1 MSAEIAAEQVVT
13 ILGRVPLFEGLPSTD
28 LERIAALARA
38 REMKA
43 GEFLFREGD
52 AGDRFFAVTD
62 GAVEILKERPLGDHE
77 RIGVKRGGESFSE
90 MALLVDGPRTTSVRA
105 LEDSRL
111 VSVSREDFDALLG
124 GETLAVRLIN
134 GLARALRAREAR
146 YTSRQSVGGA
156 DALRELG
163 HQVLEGL
170 EPGAAPPAEGFRI
183 AGATARDDAVDGGS
197 LWDGLTTADGRTRLI
212 LLDVKGTGLPPAHLI
227 AVTRALFQEV
237 GVTEP
242 LETLLRRLN
251 AGTFRNLFEGLD
263 ECVEAAVIEVARDGV
278 RWTCAGEQPGVIL
291 RADGST
297 EDVPTH
303 GPPLGI
309 LPQFRYDVT
318 SLGLEAGDVF
328 LAFSMAPPSLVKGAA
343 ELARERQDA
352 EPAEL
357 ARLIRSA
364 LRKIQARGA
373 ESDVSFVVIKKA

>member
-1 MSAEIAAEQVVT
+1 MSAETAAAEVVR
-13 ILGRVPLFEGLPSTD
+13 ILGRVPLFQGLPSAD
-28 LERIAALARA
+28 LERIAALARP
-38 REMKA
+38 RDLKA

-52 AGDRFFAVTD
+52 AGDRFFLVTD

-90 MALLVDGPRTTSVRA
+90 MSLLVDGARTTSVRG

-111 VSVSREDFDALLG
+111 LSVSRVDFDELLG

-156 DALRELG
+156 DALREFG
-163 HQVLEGL
+163 HQVLGGL
-170 EPGAAPPAEGFRI
+170 EPDGAPQAEGFRI
-183 AGATARDDAVDGGS
+183 AGATARGEAVDGGS
-197 LWDGLTTADGRTRLI
+197 LWDVLTTEDGHTRLT

-227 AVTRALFQEV
+227 AVTRALFQELGTV
-237 GVTEP
+237 EP

-251 AGTFRNLFEGLD
+251 AATFKNLFEGLD
-263 ECVEAAVIEVARDGV
+263 ECVDAAVIEVGPGGV
-278 RWTCAGEQPGVIL
+278 RWTCAGEQPALIL

-297 EDVPTH
+297 EDAPTH

-309 LPQFRYDVT
+309 LPQFQYDV
-318 SLGLEAGDVF
+318 SRIEVGPGDVF
-328 LAFSMAPPSLVKGAA
+328 LAFTMAPPALVKGAVD
-343 ELARERQDA
+343 LVRERRES

-357 ARLIRSA
+357 VRLIRSA
-364 LRKIQARGA
+364 FEKIQARGA
-373 ESDVSFVVIKKA
+373 ESDIAFIVIKKA